1 MKDDN
6 SNIHLLNNTDILT
19 DGERRSSVIR
29 SQNVTWKA
37 NASKDENG
45 NKNGRS
51 YIKSERGIGISGLKF
66 EKSILDKFDTQKIY

>member
-29 SQNVTWKA
+29 SQNVTWKE

-45 NKNGRS
+45 NKM
-51 YIKSERGIGISGLKF
+51 
-66 EKSILDKFDTQKIY
+66 DDHT